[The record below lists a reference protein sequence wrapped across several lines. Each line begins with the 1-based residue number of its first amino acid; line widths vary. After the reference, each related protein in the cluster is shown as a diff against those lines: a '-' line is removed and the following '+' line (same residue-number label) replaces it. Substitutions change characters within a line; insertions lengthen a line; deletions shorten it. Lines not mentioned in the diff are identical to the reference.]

1 MTMRYQQTS
10 YTMQCWSVIVFVVV
24 LNVRTSVCDEE
35 KRFVVQGV
43 DSSDFEALMLEVG
56 LSINEH
62 YVVFTLSVF

>member
-1 MTMRYQQTS
+1 MIMRYQQTS
-10 YTMQCWSVIVFVVV
+10 YTMHCCSVIVFVVV

>member
-1 MTMRYQQTS
+1 
-10 YTMQCWSVIVFVVV
+10 MQCWSVIVFVVV